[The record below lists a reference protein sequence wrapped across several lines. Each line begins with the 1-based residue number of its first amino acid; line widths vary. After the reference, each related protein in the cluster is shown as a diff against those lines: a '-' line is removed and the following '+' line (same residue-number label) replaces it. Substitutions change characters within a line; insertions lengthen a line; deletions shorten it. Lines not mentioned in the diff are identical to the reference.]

1 MTAAAVHSVEHWL
14 DALAAALARDER
26 VVVATVAD
34 ARGPTPREAGATMIV
49 AADAIAGT
57 IGGGTLEHEATRIAR
72 EALAKRETA
81 AATWLVRF
89 PLGMSAA
96 GSSPGA
102 RPPRGER
109 REATF
114 GGLPRVQ
121 RQPCGGVATVA
132 FQKVA
137 RAEATWLDTARACL
151 RTQPAL
157 ALVTRIGGG
166 AAGARMLVTAD
177 DARGSLGDPSADS
190 AAIAAARERLAAGP
204 GESKGDS
211 GVIERKAAT
220 LFIHVVR
227 RPDFTVLVFGNGHVG
242 RALVHVLAATP
253 ARIRW
258 IDPRA
263 EGFPASL
270 PANVAA
276 VATPTPETEL
286 RAAPP
291 GSFVVILTHSHALD
305 FGLALAALART
316 DWRYLGMIGSTAKRA
331 QLARALA
338 EHGHPAD
345 ALARITM
352 PIGVAAGGIRSKEPG
367 AIAIAVAAELLAVR
381 ERAGAARSA
390 PSTAVV

>member
-1 MTAAAVHSVEHWL
+1 MTAAAAHFAEHWL
-14 DALAAALARDER
+14 DALAAALARDKR

-72 EALAKRETA
+72 EALAKRDAA

-89 PLGMSAA
+89 PLG
-96 GSSPGA
+96 GLSPA
-102 RPPRGER
+102 QR
-109 REATF
+109 R
-114 GGLPRVQ
+114 
-121 RQPCGGVATVA
+121 PCGGVATVA
-132 FQKVA
+132 FQIVS
-137 RAEATWLDTARACL
+137 RADATWLETARACL

-157 ALVTRIGGG
+157 ALVARIGGS
-166 AAGARMLVTAD
+166 AAGARLLVTAD
-177 DARGSLGDPSADS
+177 DARGSLGDPTADS
-190 AAIAAARERLAAGP
+190 AAIAAARERLATAP

-227 RPDFTVLVFGNGHVG
+227 RPDFAVLVFGNGHVG

-258 IDPRA
+258 IDSRA
-263 EGFPASL
+263 EGFPAAL

-276 VATPTPETEL
+276 VATPTPEAEL

-305 FGLALAALART
+305 FELALASLART
-316 DWRYLGMIGSTAKRA
+316 DWRYVGVIGSTAKRA
-331 QLARALA
+331 QLARTLA

-345 ALARITM
+345 AVARFTM
-352 PIGVAAGGIRSKEPG
+352 PIGVAGGGIRSKEPG

-381 ERAGAARSA
+381 ERAGAARTA
-390 PSTAVV
+390 PTSAVV